1 MSSNKYNNWNTSH
14 IRSIRVSDKMLKL
27 LAEECSSPK
36 ELIDSVLRLKGMS
49 KTDLAEIINVT
60 HNHVVV
66 ALSPNQPLGP
76 EVLYKMAIGLR
87 INPTIVF
94 RNYGDWVL
102 KKQQEKYE
110 K

>member
-1 MSSNKYNNWNTSH
+1 
-14 IRSIRVSDKMLKL
+14 MLKL

-36 ELIDSVLRLKGMS
+36 ELIDSVLRLKGMT
-49 KTDLAEIINVT
+49 KTGLAEIINLDPK
-60 HNHVVV
+60 HVHV
-66 ALSPNQPLGP
+66 ALSPNQSLGP
-76 EVLYKMAIGLR
+76 EVLYKMTIGLS

-94 RNYGDWVL
+94 RNYGDWIL

>member
-1 MSSNKYNNWNTSH
+1 MPSNRNNNWNTSPT
-14 IRSIRVSDKMLKL
+14 RSIRVSDKMLKL

-36 ELIDSVLRLKGMS
+36 ELIDSVLRLKGMT
-49 KTDLAEIINVT
+49 KTDLAEIINLDPR
-60 HNHVVV
+60 HVQV
-66 ALSPNQPLGP
+66 ALSPNQSLGP
-76 EVLYKMAIGLR
+76 TVLYKMVVGLC

-94 RNYGDWVL
+94 RNYGDWIL